1 MKHKLLVFGLL
12 VCVLALALLTISATP
27 PQDSIRLESR
37 INQLETRLYTIE
49 ASIRSLEQRSAIA
62 SSSQRGSSQEDLVRL
77 RADIQTLTLRLQE
90 NECAL
95 ARLDER
101 TLSPAMRRKSGRPDP
116 CRANPDAPLQLSDR
130 RE

>member
-1 MKHKLLVFGLL
+1 MKHKLLV
-12 VCVLALALLTISATP
+12 CVLGLALLTISATP

-49 ASIRSLEQRSAIA
+49 ASIRSVEQRSAMAA
-62 SSSQRGSSQEDLVRL
+62 SSRSGLSQDDLVRL
-77 RADIQTLTLRLQE
+77 RADIQTLQLRLQE